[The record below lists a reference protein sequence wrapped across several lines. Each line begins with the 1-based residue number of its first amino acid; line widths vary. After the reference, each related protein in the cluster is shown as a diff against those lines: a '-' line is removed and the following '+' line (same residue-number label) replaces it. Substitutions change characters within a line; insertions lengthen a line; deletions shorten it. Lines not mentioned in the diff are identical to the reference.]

1 MKRIAGAV
9 GALLC
14 VILIICS
21 VSAGAGAMSMSS
33 GLTALRGQWS
43 RGYGPKTDGLSI
55 SYSYFAPKTD
65 RKCPLAVLMP
75 GAGEGTPEG
84 HELDANDFAYWSSDE
99 LQSRANAGG
108 MYIMIMRAPEPVYF
122 DTCPTE
128 PIFAAVRDFAEN
140 HNVDMGR
147 IFVGGWCVGAT
158 GAVNL
163 AEAHPGFFDGVML
176 FSPRT
181 FVSDI
186 EAKALK
192 NMKFWLFS
200 SKGDTYS
207 NYATFVLTSWNNITA
222 ATADKSQ
229 VRLTSSSLAPRAA
242 LILNHYSWLVAEQ
255 DFSPA
260 ATSQYK
266 GLTTV
271 DGNGKTIASPSV
283 ISFMTSSEGYV
294 EETETETETETESE
308 TEEES
313 ESETQTETETE
324 TATEYS
330 EKDYTELKRGEDEKQ
345 SNPAKTA
352 LIVAAVAASLITAG
366 VIIAVIKK
374 KK

>member
-1 MKRIAGAV
+1 
-9 GALLC
+9 
-14 VILIICS
+14 
-21 VSAGAGAMSMSS
+21 
-33 GLTALRGQWS
+33 
-43 RGYGPKTDGLSI
+43 
-55 SYSYFAPKTD
+55 
-65 RKCPLAVLMP
+65 MP

-84 HELDANDFAYWSSDE
+84 HELDANDFAYWSSE
-99 LQSRANAGG
+99 EYQAKVPNGGG

-128 PIFAAVRDFAEN
+128 PIYAAIKDFIDK
-140 HNVDMGR
+140 HNVDTSR
-147 IFVGGWCVGAT
+147 VFVGGWCVGAT

-163 AEAHPGFFDGVML
+163 AQAHPDLFDGVML

-181 FVSDI
+181 FVSDT
-186 EAKALK
+186 EAKALR

-207 NYATFVLTSWNNITA
+207 NYAAFVLTSWNNITA

-260 ATSQYK
+260 VTSQYR
-266 GLTTV
+266 GLETV
-271 DGNGKTIASPSV
+271 DGNGKKIANPSV
-283 ISFMTSSEGYV
+283 ISFMTASDGFEK
-294 EETETETETETESE
+294 ETEAPTETQSETL

-313 ESETQTETETE
+313 ESESETNTESKDITEPV
-324 TATEYS
+324 
-330 EKDYTELKRGEDEKQ
+330 YTEKAEPEAQSGEDEKRTD
-345 SNPAKTA
+345 SAKTA
-352 LIVAAVAASLITAG
+352 LIIAAVVAALAASGI
-366 VIIAVIKK
+366 IIAIIKK